1 MIDLYQ
7 GADTPGRNER
17 HRFRAD
23 NRFSEKIIRKGTV
36 FMKYDHTEK
45 AVALFTQGYNCAQ
58 SVFVAFSDVTGMDEE
73 LAKRLSS
80 SFGGG
85 MGRMREVC
93 GTCSAMF
100 MVAGILY
107 GEGTETDHSIKTE
120 HYKRIQYLAEE
131 FRRSHETILCREL
144 LKGLAVT
151 NTPTP
156 EKRTEQYYKVRP
168 CVKFVRTA
176 AEILDRYLEEH
187 PSGNE
192 ESTE

>member
-1 MIDLYQ
+1 
-7 GADTPGRNER
+7 
-17 HRFRAD
+17 
-23 NRFSEKIIRKGTV
+23 
-36 FMKYDHTEK
+36 MKYDHTEK
-45 AVALFTQGYNCAQ
+45 AVSLFTQGCNCAQ
-58 SVFVAFSDVTGMDEE
+58 AVFAAFSDVTGMDEE

-107 GEGTETDHSIKTE
+107 GEGTELDDKLKAE
-120 HYKRIQYLAEE
+120 HYKRIQYLADE
-131 FRRSHETILCREL
+131 FRKEHDTIICRDL

-151 NTPTP
+151 SEPTP

-168 CVKFVRTA
+168 CAKFVKTA
-176 AEILDRYLEEH
+176 AEILDRYLEEN
-187 PSGNE
+187 PPKK
-192 ESTE
+192 